1 MCLDKKEEKEK
12 EKYSEMLKLMGSLSR
27 LFSENK
33 VPYLHYR
40 VAENLFCKQFNAE
53 NLSRFDCSVDA
64 KKGTLGIGIKTFIKN
79 NGKTF
84 QKIAEFNKDRNAYA
98 HETTG
103 LKESIHKIVE
113 LRNMRLEATKT
124 IYGLEELIYHCVV
137 RDDSKILVYE
147 EKMDMIDEKEIKD
160 INKNKNII
168 TFKDNKNDYQF
179 NISKSTLYK
188 RFTLPKNYEE
198 IDIEI
203 INDPFMIL
211 EKLTNVNKENT
222 KTLDKL
228 EEVVYLPLYS
238 TRGKN
243 VSPKSGLNQWNAGG
257 RKRKDNEVYIPIP
270 AWVHKRFPNFFNL
283 KIKNFDVHLPNGK
296 ILNMS
301 VCQEGRKTLMS
312 NPNKDLGIWILR
324 NILKVSPGE
333 IVTINH
339 LLDMN
344 IDSVE
349 LKKINDEE
357 YILNFSKY
365 GSYESFEKHYNIK
378 STN

>member
-147 EKMDMIDEKEIKD
+147 EKMDMIDEKEIKNHKLPRN
-160 INKNKNII
+160 NKIPYPN
-168 TFKDNKNDYQF
+168 Q
-179 NISKSTLYK
+179 
-188 RFTLPKNYEE
+188 
-198 IDIEI
+198 I
-203 INDPFMIL
+203 INI
-211 EKLTNVNKENT
+211 
-222 KTLDKL
+222 
-228 EEVVYLPLYS
+228 
-238 TRGKN
+238 
-243 VSPKSGLNQWNAGG
+243 
-257 RKRKDNEVYIPIP
+257 
-270 AWVHKRFPNFFNL
+270 
-283 KIKNFDVHLPNGK
+283 
-296 ILNMS
+296 
-301 VCQEGRKTLMS
+301 
-312 NPNKDLGIWILR
+312 
-324 NILKVSPGE
+324 
-333 IVTINH
+333 
-339 LLDMN
+339 
-344 IDSVE
+344 
-349 LKKINDEE
+349 
-357 YILNFSKY
+357 
-365 GSYESFEKHYNIK
+365 FE
-378 STN
+378 